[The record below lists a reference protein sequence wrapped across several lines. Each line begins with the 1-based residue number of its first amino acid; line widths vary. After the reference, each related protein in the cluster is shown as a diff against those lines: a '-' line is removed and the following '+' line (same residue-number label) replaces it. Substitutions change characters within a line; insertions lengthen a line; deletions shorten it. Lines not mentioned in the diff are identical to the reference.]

1 MCIVSR
7 TVVVTCAHLLA
18 SDGRLYRCDV
28 TPTLSNGALATDETV
43 SDEDWEEREASRTH
57 SVKFTDP
64 QQQDSREVSHSP
76 TAKCSAWV
84 WLADCLNRTLQPA
97 DSYYMLNS
105 NGLDND

>member
-1 MCIVSR
+1 M
-7 TVVVTCAHLLA
+7 LA

-28 TPTLSNGALATDETV
+28 TPTLSNGALAADDGG

-64 QQQDSREVSHSP
+64 QDHDSREVSPLPS
-76 TAKCSAWV
+76 KCPLWP
-84 WLADCLNRTLQPA
+84 WLRNCVSRNLWPS

-105 NGLDND
+105 VPSSGD